1 MMRLPSGGIPQ
12 GDRMSEHAKE
22 LGGSR
27 KGKLTMPANLPAGF
41 FALETTVG
49 LLEQQTAFVARWI
62 QLRRQI
68 ADDCPGCPGPPVDL
82 LNSTLAAANEA
93 LRFSSQAVS
102 QISAQEALTDGQ
114 AART

>member
-1 MMRLPSGGIPQ
+1 
-12 GDRMSEHAKE
+12 
-22 LGGSR
+22 
-27 KGKLTMPANLPAGF
+27 MPANLPERF

-62 QLRRQI
+62 QLRRQM

-82 LNSTLAAANEA
+82 VNSTLAAANEA

-102 QISAQEALTDGQ
+102 RISTQEALTDAQ
-114 AART
+114 AVST